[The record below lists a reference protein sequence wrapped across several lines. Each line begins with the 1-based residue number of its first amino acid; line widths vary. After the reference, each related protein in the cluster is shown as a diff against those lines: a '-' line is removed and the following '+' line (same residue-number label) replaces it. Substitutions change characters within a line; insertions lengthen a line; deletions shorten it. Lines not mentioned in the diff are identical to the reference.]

1 MAPALL
7 SPSPSLFLS
16 MSTSVMSLKLVVQA
30 VGLAMIVLTT
40 TGAKDLNS
48 IPRQGNKG
56 ESDAMICFDAKK

>member
-1 MAPALL
+1 
-7 SPSPSLFLS
+7 
-16 MSTSVMSLKLVVQA
+16 MSLKLVVQA